1 MKSHNAGTVGRIING
16 AGIDRRK
23 VLSGAASTAVGLSAM
38 SMMPWK
44 DSRAATP
51 KKGGTLR
58 LGISGGA
65 TTDSLDPATYSNELM
80 QNLAG
85 CCLNNLTEV
94 DSNGQLAMELAESA
108 EATPDAKVWRFTLR
122 KGVEFHNGK
131 SLTADDVLASYRHH
145 MGEDSK
151 SAGKGILKPIEKIE
165 KDGDHTVVFTLNGG
179 NADFPFTLSDYHI
192 PIMPSTSD
200 GKLDWQNGT
209 GTGAYIV
216 ENFEPGVSAT
226 FIKNPNYWKQGRGH
240 FDAVD
245 LLVIADANAR
255 VTATISGAV
264 DAIDKVPPNLTKM
277 INASSS
283 ARLVEVTGT
292 QHYTFPMR
300 ANVKPF
306 DNNDVRMALKL
317 CIDREQLLKTVL
329 SGHGALGN
337 DSPVAPSNRY
347 FNAEMPQRQLDID
360 KAKHHLKNAGMEG
373 LKVTL
378 NTSDG
383 AWAGAVDA
391 AVLIKETAA
400 KAGIDIDIARRP
412 SDGYWSNIWNKEP
425 WCVAYWGGRPTE
437 DAIFTAGYS
446 AESAWNDTAWQ
457 NERFNQL
464 LVQARAELDEAKRR
478 EMYYEMQ
485 MIVSNDGGAII
496 PLFANH
502 IMLVSD
508 KVAHPDKV
516 AGNWALD
523 GGKAGERWWFA

>member
-1 MKSHNAGTVGRIING
+1 MQRHDAAKDVDQTSGQ
-16 AGIDRRK
+16 GIDRRTM
-23 VLSGAASTAVGLSAM
+23 LGAAASAGGLAAM
-38 SMMPWK
+38 PVFFSGK
-44 DSRAATP
+44 AKAAAP
-51 KKGGTLR
+51 KRGGTFR
-58 LGISGGA
+58 IGVSGGA
-65 TTDSLDPATYSNELM
+65 TTDSMDPGTFSTEFM
-80 QNLAG
+80 QNMAG

-108 EATPDAKVWRFTLR
+108 EPSKDAKTWRFKLR

-145 MGEDSK
+145 LGEDSK
-151 SAGKGILKPIEKIE
+151 SAGKGILKPIEDIS
-165 KDGDHTVVFTLNGG
+165 KDGNDTVVFVLKGG

-192 PIMPSTSD
+192 PIMPASPE
-200 GKLDWQNGT
+200 GKLDWQSSA
-209 GTGAYIV
+209 GTGAYRIDA
-216 ENFEPGVSAT
+216 FEPGVSAQLSR
-226 FIKNPNYWKQGRGH
+226 NSNYWKQGRGH
-240 FDAVD
+240 FDAID
-245 LLVIADANAR
+245 MLVITDSNAR
-255 VTATISGAV
+255 VTAIMSGAV
-264 DAIDKVPPNLTKM
+264 DAIDKVPPNLTSR
-277 INASSS
+277 IDSSGS

-300 ANVKPF
+300 TNVKPF
-306 DNNDVRMALKL
+306 DNYDVRMALKL
-317 CIDREQLLKTVL
+317 CVDRQQLLRLVL

-347 FNAEMPQRQLDID
+347 FNASMQQRELDID
-360 KAKHHLKNAGMEG
+360 KAKHHLKKAGMDG

-383 AWAGAVDA
+383 AWAGAVNA

-400 KAGIDIDIARRP
+400 EAGIDIEVARKP
-412 SDGYWSNIWNKEP
+412 SDGYWTNIWNKEP

-457 NERFNQL
+457 NERFNEL

-478 EMYYEMQ
+478 DMYHEMQ
-485 MIVSNDGGAII
+485 MIVSDDGGAII

-502 IMLVSD
+502 IMLVSNA
-508 KVAHPDKV
+508 VAHPVDV
-516 AGNWALD
+516 AGNWGLD

>member
-1 MKSHNAGTVGRIING
+1 MLRWGTDGHRSISQG
-16 AGIDRRK
+16 LEIDRRT
-23 VLSGAASTAVGLSAM
+23 VIGGATAIGGLSAIM
-38 SMMPWK
+38 LLGGK
-44 DSRAATP
+44 AGTAASP
-51 KKGGTLR
+51 KSGGTLR
-58 LGISGGA
+58 LGVSGGA
-65 TTDSLDPATYSNELM
+65 TTDSLDPATFANEFM
-80 QNLAG
+80 QNIAG

-94 DSNGQLAMELAESA
+94 NSDGQLAMELADST
-108 EATPDAKVWRFTLR
+108 EASPDAKVWRFNLR

-131 SLTADDVLASYRHH
+131 TLTADDVLASYNHH
-145 MGEDSK
+145 LGEDSK
-151 SAGKGILKPIEKIE
+151 SAGKGILKPIDTIA
-165 KDGDHTVVFTLNGG
+165 KDGDHTVVFTLKGG

-192 PIMPSTSD
+192 PILPANPD
-200 GKLDWQNGT
+200 GTLNWQDGG
-209 GTGAYIV
+209 GTGAYFI
-216 ENFEPGVSAT
+216 ESFEPGVSAKLR
-226 FIKNPNYWKQGRGH
+226 KNPKYWKRGRGH
-240 FDAVD
+240 FDAIE
-245 LLVIADANAR
+245 LLVVADANAR
-255 VTATISGAV
+255 VTAILSGAV
-264 DAIDKVPPNLTKM
+264 DAIDKVPPNLTGR
-277 INASSS
+277 INSSVS
-283 ARLVEVTGT
+283 ARLLEVTGT

-300 ANVKPF
+300 ADAKPF
-306 DNNDVRMALKL
+306 DNYDVRMALKL

-347 FNAEMPQRQLDID
+347 FYKDMPQRALDID
-360 KAKHHLKNAGMEG
+360 KAKHHLKKAGMDG

-400 KAGIDIDIARRP
+400 QAGIDIDVARKP
-412 SDGYWSNIWNKEP
+412 ADGYWTNVWNKEP

-457 NERFNQL
+457 NDRFNQL

-478 EMYYEMQ
+478 DMYHEMQ
-485 MIVSNDGGAII
+485 LIVSDDGGAII

-502 IMLVSD
+502 IMLVSNT
-508 KVAHPDKV
+508 VAHPDAV
-516 AGNWALD
+516 AGNWGLD